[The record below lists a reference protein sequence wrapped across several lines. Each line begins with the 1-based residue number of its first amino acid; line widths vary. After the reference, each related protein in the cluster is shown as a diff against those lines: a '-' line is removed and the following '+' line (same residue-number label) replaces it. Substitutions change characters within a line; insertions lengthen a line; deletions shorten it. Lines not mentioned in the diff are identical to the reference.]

1 MSFQGTLTLG
11 YIFLSGIIVYLEGT
25 GKFNAPYGKF
35 RKTYFHRLAIT
46 TRAGMFIAHFVPTML
61 VLTIYFK
68 YGDWCNSYH
77 LATFGFLFGHY
88 VKRMLETLFLHR
100 YAGNLC
106 QFSVIYLTVYHS
118 IIATTCCYSI
128 FNNHSKIGLSELL
141 CPIPL
146 IMYSW
151 LGNLW
156 HHSILM
162 ELRPRKGKYN
172 VLRSYRVPK
181 RGWFRWVVCPHYC
194 FECFAWFGFALIA
207 RTTLVFAVTIFLSAS
222 MISRGF
228 QTRRWYLNNIEEF
241 PVDRWCII
249 PFLL

>member
-1 MSFQGTLTLG
+1 MYILLT
-11 YIFLSGIIVYLEGT
+11 GIIIYLEGT
-25 GKFNAPYGKF
+25 GKFHAPYGKF
-35 RKTYFHRLAIT
+35 RKTYFHHLAVT
-46 TRAGMFIAHFVPTML
+46 TRAGMFTAHFVPAVL
-61 VLTIYFK
+61 VLLLYIK
-68 YGDWCNSYH
+68 YGNWRDSYH
-77 LATFGFLFGHY
+77 LATFGFLFAQY
-88 VKRMLETLFLHR
+88 VKRTLECLFLHR

-106 QFSVIYLTVYHS
+106 QFSMMYLILYHS
-118 IIATTCCYSI
+118 IISVTCCYSVLS
-128 FNNHSKIGLSELL
+128 NPRKIGPSELL

-156 HHSILM
+156 HHSLLM

-194 FECFAWFGFALIA
+194 FECFAWFGFAMIA
-207 RTTLVFAVTIFLSAS
+207 RTTLVFSVVLLISAS
-222 MISRGF
+222 MASRSV
-228 QTRRWYLNNIEEF
+228 QTRRWYSNHLEEF